1 VYFNTHS
8 SITFKKTTGCAPRGE
23 LESLNPIRVNPRQT
37 KRAEARAAGDCH
49 IFYTRR
55 RRAAWISVT
64 LKAKQ
69 ISKNFRVHITS
80 QKVDEKII
88 WINYRFTAPPTTLI
102 CYYLLVKFGE
112 DQAADV
118 APRRQIIEED
128 SK

>member
-1 VYFNTHS
+1 VYSNTHS

-49 IFYTRR
+49 IFYIRR

-69 ISKNFRVHITS
+69 ISKIFEYTS
-80 QKVDEKII
+80 LLKKVDEKII
-88 WINYRFTAPPTTLI
+88 WITYRFSRP
-102 CYYLLVKFGE
+102 
-112 DQAADV
+112 ADV
-118 APRRQIIEED
+118 KDPVQNLEKI
-128 SK
+128 KG